1 MMVVAYS
8 GEDLILRTKTF
19 SLGFPGSTSDDEGVL
34 FWV

>member
-8 GEDLILRTKTF
+8 GEDLIRTKTF